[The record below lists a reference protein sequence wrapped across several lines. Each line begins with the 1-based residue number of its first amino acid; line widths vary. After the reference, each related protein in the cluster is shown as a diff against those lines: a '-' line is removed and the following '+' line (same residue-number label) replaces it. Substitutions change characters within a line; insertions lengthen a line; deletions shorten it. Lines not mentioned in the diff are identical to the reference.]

1 MKIYNEDDFVK
12 LIRKDISPLSWLD
25 FLKTTHIGNLW
36 DKLDSDDIRV
46 KSLKNKESFY
56 KWCYDFI
63 HNDEPLKV
71 YFRQRLAYNKQSQHD
86 KVISKV
92 EPKYIDDSIVHISNN
107 SRYIKNINLPSIL
120 DSKSYKG
127 ESIKTI
133 YQNALERGIMNPCF
147 TVPSVF
153 KDSFGGSSKDGSYD
167 TFVVTLKTIAGQMS
181 IFSPVIYKLLLDK
194 TNEYLNHD
202 NCRILIPSAS
212 WGTPV
217 IATLNEE
224 KYSDIHIVDVQQ
236 KVLSVCENIFNDY
249 VDTPFRKLAG
259 VEKPYNLKTFCVPS
273 EKMTEVID
281 TNYDTV
287 FFCPPYY
294 DLELYGGSD
303 LQSTTLYQTYE
314 DWLNVYW
321 RKTVNEC
328 DSVLNSGGLF
338 CFVMGLECR
347 KHKIGFDMKTIA
359 EEKFTLKKEIKIL
372 PPIESTRDS
381 NKIEKYEICYIMK
394 KEINNGSK

>member
-1 MKIYNEDDFVK
+1 MKIYTENEFVS

-394 KEINNGSK
+394 KEIDYGS